1 MDTRNK
7 FKINNNIHEER
18 CIECGREPIT
28 GNLYRCVFEEE
39 ALVFT
44 DVFVLVR
51 REVSVFVTE
60 LSLLRVTFILRE
72 GVIAVS
78 MFSRSLLTA

>member
-1 MDTRNK
+1 MVFDEAS
-7 FKINNNIHEER
+7 F
-18 CIECGREPIT
+18 
-28 GNLYRCVFEEE
+28 VFEEE